1 MTQLP
6 ADKTALRLM
15 LREHRR
21 EHAAREGGIAAQ
33 EAAQKLC
40 DVIMAEGLS
49 AGAIIAAYLPLPDE
63 ISPLPSCTALR
74 HLGFRIAMPVT
85 TTRDAPLTFRLYDDN
100 TPVTTGD
107 FGVREPASG
116 DTVTPDALIVPLLAF
131 DDDCQRLGFGAG
143 HYDRTLAALRAQGR
157 VFTLGLAHDMQRMA
171 GGLPHEDHDQ
181 PLDCVVT
188 DKAVYWPQSSDHLK
202 G

>member
-1 MTQLP
+1 MTMLP

-15 LREHRR
+15 LREQRR
-21 EHAAREGGIAAQ
+21 DHAMREGGIAAQ
-33 EAAQKLC
+33 EAAQKVC

-85 TTRDAPLTFRLYDDN
+85 TARDAALTFRLYDDT
-100 TPVTTGD
+100 TPVIAGD
-107 FGVREPASG
+107 FGVREPAGG
-116 DTVTPDALIVPLLAF
+116 DIVTPDALIVPLLAF

-143 HYDRTLAALRAQGR
+143 HYDRTLADWRARGS
-157 VFTLGLAHDMQRMA
+157 VFALGLAHDMQRVR
-171 GGLPHEDHDQ
+171 GGLPHESHDQ

-188 DKAVYWPQSSDHLK
+188 DKAIYWPQSSEHLR